1 MKIRLD
7 KWVCDNLYKTRKD
20 AKSYIKDNIFLINGV
35 RIKDSDYKLDTD
47 ADEIKV
53 NGKIIS
59 SKPEYTYI
67 MLNKPADYVCAN
79 IDNVHKTVFELL
91 PKEYSNYSIVGR
103 LDIDTEGLLLI
114 TNDGQLNHRITS
126 PKRHFDKTYFV
137 RTDSPCNDAD
147 IEAVKSGFEY
157 GEEKPSLPGLLNILS
172 TDNNNYTAE
181 ITIHEGKFHQVKKMF
196 HTLGH
201 EVIYL
206 KRIKMGP
213 ITLDEALLPG
223 EWRILTQEEINGLED
238 YNA

>member
-1 MKIRLD
+1 MKVRLD
-7 KWVCDNLYKTRKD
+7 KWVCDNLNKTRKD

-47 ADEIKV
+47 TDEISI
-53 NGKIIS
+53 NGKIFS
-59 SKPEYTYI
+59 SRPEFTYI

-91 PKEYSNYSIVGR
+91 PKEYGNYSIVGR

-126 PKRHFDKTYFV
+126 PKHHFDKTYFV
-137 RTDSPCNDAD
+137 RTDSPCIDAD
-147 IEAVKSGFEY
+147 IEAIESGFEY
-157 GEEKPSLPGLLNILS
+157 GEDKPSLPGRLNILS
-172 TDNNNYTAE
+172 TANNDYTAE

-201 EVIYL
+201 EVTYL

-223 EWRILTQEEINGLED
+223 EWRILTREEINKLED